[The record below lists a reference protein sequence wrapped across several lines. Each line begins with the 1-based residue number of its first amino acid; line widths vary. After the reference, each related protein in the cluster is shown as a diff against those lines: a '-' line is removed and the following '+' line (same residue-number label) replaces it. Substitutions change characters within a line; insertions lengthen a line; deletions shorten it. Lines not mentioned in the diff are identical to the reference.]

1 MSRYAPMTYVGK
13 SKYQHVYIKMSG
25 TTKWFIAK
33 IPKFGLEKWTKSESE
48 AARLVDLK
56 LVMNGLEPVNVLKR
70 V

>member
-1 MSRYAPMTYVGK
+1 MSRYAPVTYVGT
-13 SKYQHVYIKMSG
+13 SKYKHVYIKVSG

-33 IPKFGLEKWTKSESE
+33 IPKLGFEKWTKSETE

-56 LVMNGLEPVNVLKR
+56 LIMKGLEPVNILKR